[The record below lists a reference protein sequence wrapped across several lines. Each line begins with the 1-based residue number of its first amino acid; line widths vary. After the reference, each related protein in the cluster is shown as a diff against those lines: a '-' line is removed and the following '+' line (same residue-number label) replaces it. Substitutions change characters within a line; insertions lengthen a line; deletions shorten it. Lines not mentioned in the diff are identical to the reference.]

1 MMIIGITGTIGAG
14 KGTIV
19 EYLLKEKKFKHFS
32 VRGFI
37 TEEIKRRGMPV
48 NRDSMVVVANN
59 LRSNN
64 SPSYIVDRLFEK
76 ARDAGGNSVI
86 ESIRTPGEVTSL
98 REKGNF
104 WLFAVDC
111 DPVIRFNRIKARAS
125 ETDMVDFETFMEN
138 EKREMNTDDPNKQ
151 NLKKCIEMAD
161 FVFDN
166 SGTVEA
172 LYQKV
177 AETLRAIE
185 MAGEQES
192 P

>member
-19 EYLLKEKKFKHFS
+19 EYLKAEKNFKHFS

-37 TEEIKRRGMPV
+37 TEEIKKRGMPV
-48 NRDSMVVVANN
+48 NRDSMVVVAND
-59 LRSNN
+59 LRSKN

-76 ARDAGGNSVI
+76 AQDAGGNSVI

-98 REKGNF
+98 RKQKKF

-111 DPVIRFNRIKARAS
+111 DAKIRYERIKARAS
-125 ETDMVDFETFMEN
+125 ETDKVDFETFLEN
-138 EKREMNTDDPNKQ
+138 EKREMTTDDPNKQ

-166 SGTVEA
+166 SGSVDKLYEEVE
-172 LYQKV
+172 KV
-177 AETLRAIE
+177 LGSLEL
-185 MAGEQES
+185 QV
-192 P
+192 